1 MLQRARPWLGTIVE
15 VRVAAADG
23 AREAAAMAA
32 AFDAV
37 ARVHAAL
44 SFHSAD
50 SELSRLNREAARG
63 EVAVGADTAAVLALA
78 LELAAASA
86 GAFDP
91 CVGGA
96 LVAAGVLPAPAG
108 APRPDAAAD
117 WRDVVLRGDRVRL
130 RRPLWL
136 DLGGIAKG
144 HAVDVA
150 LAAALAAGGRAA
162 QVNAGGDLAVAGDT
176 AALVQMRVPAR
187 GARLLPL
194 AELRDGAAAGS
205 AHGFDAG
212 VPVHHDP
219 RRGAPPAAA
228 RAVTVFAPRCALAD
242 ALTKPV
248 LCDPA
253 AAAPLLQRYGASAC
267 VLGPDARLQRWGLAA

>member
-1 MLQRARPWLGTIVE
+1 MLQRARLGLGTLVE
-15 VRVAAADG
+15 IRVAAPT
-23 AREAAAMAA
+23 AAIEQAALQA
-32 AFDAV
+32 AFAAV
-37 ARVHAAL
+37 GRVHAAM
-44 SFHSAD
+44 SFHAAD
-50 SELSRLNREAARG
+50 SELSRLNREAAQAPQR
-63 EVAVGADTAAVLALA
+63 VSADTAAVLALA
-78 LELAAASA
+78 LELAAASD

-91 CVGGA
+91 SVGGA

-108 APRPDAAAD
+108 APTPDAAAE
-117 WRDVVLRGDRVRL
+117 WRDVVLDGDRVHF

-150 LAAALAAGGRAA
+150 LAAALAAGAGAV

-176 AALVQMRVPAR
+176 AALVQMRVPGR

-205 AHGFDAG
+205 AHGVDETL
-212 VPVHHDP
+212 PVHLD
-219 RRGAPPAAA
+219 RQSGAPPTTP

>member
-23 AREAAAMAA
+23 AREAAALES

-44 SFHSAD
+44 SFHSPH
-50 SELSRLNREAARG
+50 SELSRLNRDAARG
-63 EVAVGADTAAVLALA
+63 EVAVGADTAAVLTLA

-108 APRPDAAAD
+108 APTPDAAAD
-117 WRDVVLRGDRVRL
+117 WRDVVLDGDRVHF

-150 LAAALAAGGRAA
+150 LAAALAAG
-162 QVNAGGDLAVAGDT
+162 Q
-176 AALVQMRVPAR
+176 
-187 GARLLPL
+187 PL
-194 AELRDGAAAGS
+194 RE
-205 AHGFDAG
+205 
-212 VPVHHDP
+212 
-219 RRGAPPAAA
+219 
-228 RAVTVFAPRCALAD
+228 
-242 ALTKPV
+242 ALTRAQ
-248 LCDPA
+248 A
-253 AAAPLLQRYGASAC
+253 AAALAVTRLGTQSAMPTAAEVDHLVADLHLQGDT
-267 VLGPDARLQRWGLAA
+267 P